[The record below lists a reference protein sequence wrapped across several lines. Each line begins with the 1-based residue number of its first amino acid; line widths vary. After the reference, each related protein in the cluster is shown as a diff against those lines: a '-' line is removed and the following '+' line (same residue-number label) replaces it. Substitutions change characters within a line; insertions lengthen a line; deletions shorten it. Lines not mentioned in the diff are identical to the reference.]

1 MCYITN
7 QPQAGDGHLLFC
19 GFVGGV
25 SCGFRSVWYLA
36 SSHSTLR
43 CHIPPYEAA
52 NHGHEVSHGDD
63 VDHVKMIQ
71 RCKRGGMTPMMPS
84 VGEFEGKLLCRLG
97 DQGTKEGSQ

>member
-1 MCYITN
+1 MGICSFVVLWEVSHVVFGPCGTWLH
-7 QPQAGDGHLLFC
+7 PTPHSDATSLLM
-19 GFVGGV
+19 
-25 SCGFRSVWYLA
+25 RLL
-36 SSHSTLR
+36 T
-43 CHIPPYEAA
+43 
-52 NHGHEVSHGDD
+52 GHEVSHGDD